1 MRGRATTSNARVRVS
16 KDGDEAVCRHASRR
30 RTARPSW
37 RACAACV
44 RCAASQHKGRRGR
57 CVDVERSERRP
68 ATTIFG
74 GKARTKPQR
83 VARIRDSKSGQTI
96 PKVLAL
102 RPRRIGRDRRYLGR
116 AKTATCRCIKSSRSP
131 IHCFRLFLSMEK
143 ATGACEAA
151 ADAQDRKI
159 GPLMAKR

>member
-1 MRGRATTSNARVRVS
+1 MRVEGSLFPACYLQ
-16 KDGDEAVCRHASRR
+16 GAV
-30 RTARPSW
+30 
-37 RACAACV
+37 
-44 RCAASQHKGRRGR
+44 Q
-57 CVDVERSERRP
+57 
-68 ATTIFG
+68 
-74 GKARTKPQR
+74 PQR

-143 ATGACEAA
+143 ATGAC
-151 ADAQDRKI
+151 
-159 GPLMAKR
+159 

>member
-1 MRGRATTSNARVRVS
+1 MRVEGSLFPACYLQ
-16 KDGDEAVCRHASRR
+16 GAV
-30 RTARPSW
+30 
-37 RACAACV
+37 
-44 RCAASQHKGRRGR
+44 Q
-57 CVDVERSERRP
+57 
-68 ATTIFG
+68 
-74 GKARTKPQR
+74 PQR

-159 GPLMAKR
+159 GPLMAKRRKPVPPPAIT